1 MSPRNSRE
9 GTASLIKQTE
19 CRALLHGANIEAFL
33 QNFES
38 ATPMTPM
45 HQIPSFDNLCQLG
58 CEEGVYA
65 GHYDDAGTT
74 PVMILHTSGSTGNP
88 KSIKITNGAVAASR
102 YFADLA
108 IEDGRQTGPGLLFG
122 TPKPVAGGS
131 THLLVP
137 IPFFHVMGMMMMV
150 RSVLCK
156 EPLLALPPQR
166 IPNAQLVIFV
176 LEQKRPWGVLLPPSL
191 LEDISNSPR
200 GMNALAKLAYAFY
213 GGAPLA
219 KDVAERI
226 TKHTTLVASIG
237 STECGAIASFETDQ
251 TYFNYWEWSPKAGVV
266 MEPQMDGLYEMVIK
280 RVKGSKVQAIFYN
293 FPELDEWRTKDLY
306 EQHPKNPSMWMYK
319 CRKDDVLVL
328 NNGEKFNPI
337 SFEKTMENEPLVKSA
352 LLIGAG
358 RFQTGL
364 LIELDWDL
372 VRDDMHP
379 DDLIDQL
386 WPTIERANSESPSH
400 GRVWRS
406 KVAIARKDRPFLRA
420 PKGSVVRRTTCEL
433 YQREIDALY
442 SNEANAEQLG
452 RLEEGTDLNSI
463 KQYLRRAMKL
473 SGLNMPQDAADDADF
488 FSFGVDSLQVLAL
501 SSNLSNS
508 NALQKTT
515 PITARS
521 IYAHPSINSL
531 ASYLQSGDQMKSDK
545 TPTMRQAAMEAIVRS
560 CTREFYLP
568 IQSPTL
574 WTVERAYTVILT
586 GSTGSLGNYLLQELI
601 AAPAVSRI
609 FCFDRSE
616 DAAARQQRAFIARG
630 AEANFKKVTFLQTDL
645 SQENFGIPQ
654 DTFATL
660 LKCVNIIIH
669 NAWAVDFN
677 KTVQS
682 YEHTHIAGV
691 RRLIDFS
698 LASECR
704 AKIVFISS
712 IASVGNWTANHPVD
726 EHVPERVVLGDHSL
740 PLPQGYGESKH
751 VAECILGIAAQKSG
765 VPVTIVRAG
774 QLAGPS
780 DGRSEWNRHEWVP
793 SLVLSSMA
801 MGMLPDRLGNL
812 DEVDW
817 VPIDWAAKSVWEV
830 ATAKNTMGATVA
842 HVVNPKKI
850 SWSALVP
857 TIRSTVGREEKMK
870 IVSYEEWIGELRKVS
885 LDNEEVERMPA
896 VKLLEF
902 YEGLSSKESK
912 MPTLATVETE
922 KMSDTMR
929 EMTAVDD
936 GMVRKWV
943 EMWCRHSYAS

>member
-1 MSPRNSRE
+1 M
-9 GTASLIKQTE
+9 
-19 CRALLHGANIEAFL
+19 
-33 QNFES
+33 
-38 ATPMTPM
+38 PM
-45 HQIPSFDNLCQLG
+45 HQIPSFDDLCQLG
-58 CEEGVYA
+58 REEGVFA
-65 GHYDDAGTT
+65 GHYDDAETT

-88 KSIKITNGAVAASR
+88 KPIKITNGAVAASR

-108 IEDGRQTGPGLLFG
+108 IEDGRQTVPGLLMG
-122 TPKPVAGGS
+122 NPQVDAGGS
-131 THLLVP
+131 THLLAP
-137 IPFFHVMGMMMMV
+137 IPFFHVMGIMMMV

-156 EPLLALPPQR
+156 GPLLALPPQR
-166 IPNAQLVIFV
+166 IPNAQLVMVV

-191 LEDISNSPR
+191 LEDISNTPR
-200 GMNALAKLAYAFY
+200 GMKALTQLAYAFY

-226 TKHTTLVASIG
+226 TKHTTLVAAIG
-237 STECGAIASFETDQ
+237 STECCAIASFETDQ

-266 MEPQMDGLYEMVIK
+266 MEPQMDGLHEMVIK
-280 RVKGSKVQAIFYN
+280 RVKGSKVQAVFYN

-328 NNGEKFNPI
+328 NNGEKLNPI

-358 RFQTGL
+358 RFQTSL
-364 LIELDWDL
+364 FIELNWNL
-372 VRDDMHP
+372 VRDDMDP

-463 KQYLRRAMKL
+463 KQYLRHAMKL
-473 SGLNMPQDAADDADF
+473 SGLNMPQDAPDDADF

-501 SSNLSNS
+501 SSNLSNIRAS
-508 NALQKTT
+508 QKTNA
-515 PITARS
+515 ITAKS
-521 IYAHPSINSL
+521 IYAHPSIDSL
-531 ASYLQSGDQMKSDK
+531 ARYLQSGDQINSDK
-545 TPTMRQAAMEAIVRS
+545 TLSMRQATMEALVRR
-560 CTREFYLP
+560 CTEEIQLS
-568 IQSPTL
+568 IQSSTL
-574 WTVERAYTVILT
+574 WTEERAYTVILT
-586 GSTGSLGNYLLQELI
+586 GSTGSLGNYLLQELV

-609 FCFDRSE
+609 FCLNRSK
-616 DAAARQQRAFIARG
+616 DAATSQQRAFIFRG
-630 AEANFKKVTFLQTDL
+630 AEANFEKVTFIQTDL
-645 SQENFGIPQ
+645 SQEYFGIPQ
-654 DTFATL
+654 DIFATML
-660 LKCVNIIIH
+660 ECVNVIIH

-682 YEHTHIAGV
+682 YEHTHITGV
-691 RRLIDFS
+691 RRFIDFS
-698 LASECR
+698 LASGCR

-712 IASVGNWTANHPVD
+712 IASVGNWTANHLID
-726 EHVPERVVLGDHSL
+726 EHVPERIMLGDHSL

-751 VAECILGIAAQKSG
+751 VAESILGIAAQKSG
-765 VPVTIVRAG
+765 VPITIVRAG

-801 MGMLPDRLGNL
+801 MGILPDRLGNL
-812 DEVDW
+812 DEVGW
-817 VPIDWAAKSVWEV
+817 VPMDWAAKSVWEV
-830 ATAKNTMGATVA
+830 ATAKNTTGATVA
-842 HVVNPKKI
+842 HVVNPKTI

-857 TIRSTVGREEKMK
+857 TIRSASGREKE
-870 IVSYEEWIGELRKVS
+870 ITVVSYEEWIDELRKVS
-885 LDNEEVERMPA
+885 LDKEEVERVPA

-902 YEGLSSKESK
+902 YEGLLSKESQ

-929 EMTAVDD
+929 EMTAVDEE
-936 GMVRKWV
+936 MVRKWV
-943 EMWCRHSYAS
+943 ETWCR